1 MHDGTNQAVG
11 RSRMGQCDFRV
22 VPGDHESLF
31 TNPAHRLALARELKA
46 CLHATSTRR
55 LSDSGA
61 QVFSALA
68 AVNSLL

>member
-31 TNPAHRLALARELKA
+31 TNPAHRLALAQELKA
-46 CLHATSTRR
+46 CLQM
-55 LSDSGA
+55 LK
-61 QVFSALA
+61 A
-68 AVNSLL
+68 ARNQRPAIFDH